1 MTGKRTGAFGSWN
14 SPITA
19 DAVVQEAVSLAE
31 PRLDG
36 DAIYWIEGRPREKGR
51 NVVVRAAH
59 GDIADVTPAP
69 FDARSQVH
77 SYGGGAY
84 AVRDGT
90 VYFVHF
96 RDNQLYRQAPNRP
109 PAKLTSSP
117 ACLFAD
123 ILIDAGRNRLI
134 AVREERPNGDVV
146 NAINTL
152 VAVDLATGTETTLDS
167 GWDFYSSPA
176 LSPDGNRLAWLSWR
190 HPYMPWISTYLHV
203 ADFDAAGALKNRQ
216 TLAGGHEVSILQPQ
230 WSPDGRLFF
239 LSDATDFWN
248 LYRWNGPAAEPLLA
262 RDAEFGAPQWQFGA
276 STYAFVSAETM
287 IYSFTRDGKW
297 FVGRLDLPTL
307 TASDYPAEFT
317 SISGVRAA
325 GNTVVLRYSTP
336 SSTPAIATLD
346 VETGNVK
353 PIRHSVPPASYE
365 QFKPYFSAPQSIRFP
380 TEGGETAYGFY
391 YPAHNPDWR
400 AAVSE
405 QPPLIVKSHGGP
417 TSAATAGLDLSLQ
430 FWTSRGFA
438 VLDVNYRGSSGF
450 GRKYREKLYG
460 QWGVADVADCIAG
473 AKFLAGRG
481 DADAGKLIVTG
492 GSAGG
497 YTTLC
502 ALTFHR
508 EFAAGASYYGVSDL
522 VALATDTHKFES
534 HYLDWLIEPYRPDSA
549 LYHERSPIHFAERLS
564 APVIF
569 LHGEDDPVV
578 PIDQAERMFAALRAR
593 GIATCLL
600 VFQGEKHGFRQSEHI
615 RRALESELLFYGM
628 NLLHVPLTS

>member
-84 AVRDGT
+84 AVRDGGT

-96 RDNQLYRQAPNRP
+96 CDNQLYRQAPNRP

-203 ADFDAAGALKNRQ
+203 ADFDATGALSSNRN
-216 TLAGGHEVSILQPQ
+216 TIAGGEKVSIVQPQ

-248 LYRWNGPAAEPLLA
+248 LYRCNGSSAEAVLP
-262 RDAEFGAPQWQFGA
+262 REAEFGAPQWQFGA

-287 IYSFTRDGKW
+287 IYSFTRNGMW
-297 FVGRLDLPTL
+297 FLGRLDLPTL
-307 TASDYPAEFT
+307 TASDYPAEFA
-317 SISGVRAA
+317 SIAGLRAA
-325 GNTVVLRYSTP
+325 GKIVVMRCSTA
-336 SSTPAIATLD
+336 SSPLAIATLD
-346 VETGNVK
+346 IERGDVK
-353 PIRHSVPPASYE
+353 PIQYSIPPASYE
-365 QFKPYFSAPQSIRFP
+365 QFKPYFSVPQSIRFP
-380 TEGGETAYGFY
+380 TDGGETAHGFFY
-391 YPAHNPDWR
+391 APHNPDWQ
-400 AAVSE
+400 AAASE
-405 QPPLIVKSHGGP
+405 KPPLIVKSHGGP
-417 TSAATAGLDLSLQ
+417 TAATAAGLDLALQ

-460 QWGVADVADCIAG
+460 QWGVADVADSIAG

-534 HYLDWLIEPYRPDSA
+534 HYLDWLIEPYRPGSCRR
-549 LYHERSPIHFAERLS
+549 RSS
-564 APVIF
+564 SCT
-569 LHGEDDPVV
+569 
-578 PIDQAERMFAALRAR
+578 AR
-593 GIATCLL
+593 T
-600 VFQGEKHGFRQSEHI
+600 I
-615 RRALESELLFYGM
+615 RWCHSIR
-628 NLLHVPLTS
+628 PR